1 MIAAD
6 DDNATTEVHLFQAN
20 QALDDVDEA
29 LARLR
34 VALENVEQAF
44 RSARERGAWS
54 S

>member
-6 DDNATTEVHLFQAN
+6 DDTTAEVHLFQAN

-34 VALENVEQAF
+34 VALENVERAF
-44 RSARERGAWS
+44 SSARERGVWNS
-54 S
+54 